1 MRIDDNWHRY
11 YLSQL
16 LICSVQNF
24 QSIFVY
30 VENKVKE
37 SGLALKFRFTRLSL
51 FTIMLHTIL
60 LSTYLQLIQLNWN
73 RFLVLLIFT
82 LVSRCSFVLFA
93 RIWNELD
100 NEIYLHRFEMSKK
113 CVKRVVYK

>member
-73 RFLVLLIFT
+73 RFLVFLYIYISIKVLICVVCKNLERVGQRNIFT
-82 LVSRCSFVLFA
+82 P
-93 RIWNELD
+93 I
-100 NEIYLHRFEMSKK
+100 
-113 CVKRVVYK
+113 